1 MPGTSRW
8 CAVSPEIEMNLD
20 ALIRFY
26 HELSPASLGKLV
38 EFYSADATFKD
49 PFNEVRGVA
58 AIQRI
63 FAHMFRQVA
72 APRFVVNEKLVDDNG
87 TLLVWTFHYRIQRWG
102 RSEMRAI
109 RGVSHLRFAAD
120 GKVNYHR
127 DYWDA
132 AEELYMK
139 LPVLGLLMR
148 ALRRA
153 LAA

>member
-1 MPGTSRW
+1 MDAMSD
-8 CAVSPEIEMNLD
+8 LD
-20 ALIRFY
+20 RLIAFF
-26 HELSPASLGKLV
+26 HELTPESIARFP
-38 EFYSADATFKD
+38 EFYSADAYFKD
-49 PFNEVRGVA
+49 PFNEVRGVE

-63 FAHMFRQVA
+63 FRHMFHQVET
-72 APRFVVNEKLVDDNG
+72 PRFVVTERVADTHG
-87 TLLVWTFHYRIQRWG
+87 VMLVWEFCYRVRLWG
-102 RSEMRAI
+102 RGETQVM

-139 LPVLGLLMR
+139 LPAIGSLMR
-148 ALRRA
+148 GLRKM

>member
-1 MPGTSRW
+1 MDATPD
-8 CAVSPEIEMNLD
+8 LD
-20 ALIRFY
+20 RLIAFF
-26 HELSPASLGKLV
+26 HELTPEGIARFP
-38 EFYSADATFKD
+38 EFYSADAYFKD
-49 PFNEVRGVA
+49 PFNEVRGVE

-63 FAHMFRQVA
+63 FRHMFQQVET
-72 APRFVVNEKLVDDNG
+72 PRFVVTERVADANG
-87 TLLVWTFHYRIQRWG
+87 VMLVWEFCYRVRLWG
-102 RSEMRAI
+102 RGETQVM

-139 LPVLGLLMR
+139 LPAIGSLMR
-148 ALRRA
+148 GLRKM

>member
-1 MPGTSRW
+1 
-8 CAVSPEIEMNLD
+8 MNLD

-26 HELSPASLGKLV
+26 HELSPASLDRFA
-38 EFYSADATFKD
+38 EFYSADAYFKD

-72 APRFVVNEKLVDDNG
+72 APRFVVSEQLVDANG
-87 TLLVWTFHYRIQRWG
+87 ALLVWTFHYRVQRWG
-102 RSEMRAI
+102 KGEMGAI
-109 RGVSHLRFAAD
+109 RGVSHLRFDAD

-148 ALRRA
+148 GLRRL